1 MYTFK
6 AFAYLASIL
15 SIFLA
20 SLILNKWHGLL
31 FEIPLI
37 AVLAYSLSYPFPR
50 KVRLEVK
57 RRVEPVYAIKGDA
70 VKVEVEVLNKDEI
83 QYVVRYEDIIPEEI
97 SVIEGYNTG
106 YLFLKP
112 GEKERISY
120 TLKVDDRGHYGIGPL
135 KARIMDPLGFRFIEM
150 ELGGK
155 TVVSVFP
162 QFENISWFKTFSE
175 YTGVWPGEVHSR
187 KSGQG
192 YDFYGVREYTYGDE
206 FKRINWSATA
216 KRNKLMSNEYESE
229 KVTDVLLVV
238 DTGGREIIGEYL
250 DEILEF
256 EVSIAASLALAY
268 LKHGNRVGLIVHGQR
283 RAWIKPAF
291 GKKHFLK
298 ILHYLADARGG
309 GRMPLKFIVG
319 TLAPYILKP
328 KAEVIIVS
336 PLLKSEIIDLVKEL
350 LAMDYR
356 VLVLSPNPYA
366 LITGEKFETAVKALS
381 LKRKLLK
388 LQLLKYCPVIDWDP
402 RISLKQVAKY
412 LKIRPRLSM

>member
-6 AFAYLASIL
+6 AFAYLAAIL
-15 SIFLA
+15 SIIIA
-20 SLILNKWHGLL
+20 SSILNNWHGLL

-37 AVLAYSLSYPFPR
+37 AVLAYSLNYPLPG
-50 KVRLEVK
+50 KVELEVK
-57 RRVEPVYAIKGDA
+57 RHIEPVYAIKGDT
-70 VKVEVEVLNKDEI
+70 VKVEIEISNKDHI
-83 QYVVRYEDIIPEEI
+83 QYIIKYEDYIPEEVSI
-97 SVIEGYNTG
+97 VEGSNAG

-112 GEKERISY
+112 GENGKISY
-120 TLKVDDRGHYGIGPL
+120 TLKVDERGHYGIGPL
-135 KARIMDPLGFRFIEM
+135 KARIIDPLGFRFTEA

-162 QFENISWFKTFSE
+162 EFENISWFKTFSE

-192 YDFYGVREYTYGDE
+192 YDFYGVREYVYGDE
-206 FKRINWSATA
+206 FKRINWPATA
-216 KRNKLMSNEYESE
+216 KRNRLMSNEYESE

-238 DTGGREIIGEYL
+238 DAGGGEVIDEYL

-268 LKHGNRVGLIVHGQR
+268 LRHGNRVGLIVHGQH

-319 TLAPYILKP
+319 TLTPYILKP
-328 KAEVIIVS
+328 RAEVIIIS
-336 PLLKSEIIDLVKEL
+336 PLLKSEVIDLVKEL

-356 VLVLSPNPYA
+356 VLILSPNPYA
-366 LITGEKFETAVKALS
+366 LITNEKFKTAVKALS

-402 RISLKQVAKY
+402 RISL
-412 LKIRPRLSM
+412 